1 MKPPNARSCWRPRT
15 GTCDVFEFYDG
26 RDPDHMTVSTV
37 ARRGLVY
44 QRSLRQLMALRG
56 ALLKPQ

>member
-1 MKPPNARSCWRPRT
+1 
-15 GTCDVFEFYDG
+15 VFEFYDG
-26 RDPDHMTVSTV
+26 RDPDHMTVSTI

-44 QRSLRQLMALRG
+44 QRSLRQFMALRG